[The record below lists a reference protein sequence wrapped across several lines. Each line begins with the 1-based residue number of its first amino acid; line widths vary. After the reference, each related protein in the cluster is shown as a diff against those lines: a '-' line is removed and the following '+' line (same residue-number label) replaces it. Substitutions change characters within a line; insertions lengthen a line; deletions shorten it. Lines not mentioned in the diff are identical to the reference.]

1 MSRKLG
7 SVLECYG
14 WPRLW
19 LLIKV
24 NLINTGFVDFRVGVE
39 WVMVRMVI
47 VLVRVCVRAERVR
60 LLMGF
65 DCVVIRVRIG

>member
-1 MSRKLG
+1 M
-7 SVLECYG
+7 
-14 WPRLW
+14 
-19 LLIKV
+19 